1 MTAYVIY
8 IREQTC
14 DQEELDIY
22 INAVGP
28 VLEKFPMQFLAANG
42 RLQVLEGSAPEAVT
56 IAKFPTIDAAF
67 AWYHSPDY
75 QAVAQHRFKGACYR
89 GLVVEGL

>member
-8 IREQTC
+8 IREQTY

-22 INAVGP
+22 VSSVGP

-42 RLQVLEGSAPEAVT
+42 RLGVLEGPAPEAVT
-56 IAKFPTIDAAF
+56 IAKFPTMDAAF

-75 QAVAQHRFKGACYR
+75 QAVAQHRFKGASYR
-89 GLVVEGL
+89 GFVVEDP

>member
-1 MTAYVIY
+1 MVAYVIY
-8 IREQTC
+8 IREQTF

-22 INAVGP
+22 VNSAGP

-42 RLQVLEGSAPEAVT
+42 RLEVLEGPVPEAVA
-56 IAKFPTIDAAF
+56 IARFPTIDAAF

-75 QAVAQHRFKGACYR
+75 QAVAQHRFNGASYR
-89 GLVVEGL
+89 GFVVEGL

>member
-8 IREQTC
+8 IREQTY

-22 INAVGP
+22 VNSVGP

-42 RLQVLEGSAPEAVT
+42 RLKVLEGPAPR
-56 IAKFPTIDAAF
+56 P
-67 AWYHSPDY
+67 
-75 QAVAQHRFKGACYR
+75 
-89 GLVVEGL
+89 

>member
-8 IREQTC
+8 IREQTY

-22 INAVGP
+22 VNSVGP

-42 RLQVLEGSAPEAVT
+42 RLEVLEG
-56 IAKFPTIDAAF
+56 
-67 AWYHSPDY
+67 
-75 QAVAQHRFKGACYR
+75 QHPRP
-89 GLVVEGL
+89 

>member
-8 IREQTC
+8 ICEQTY

-22 INAVGP
+22 VNSVGP

-42 RLQVLEGSAPEAVT
+42 RLEVLEGPAPEAVT

-75 QAVAQHRFKGACYR
+75 QAVAQHRFKGASYR